1 LIEPTTLRQPTLAK
15 VNGGSLEVLSEIQI
29 LGISPLIDCGRFC
42 PKRILG
48 DNLLVT
54 AEILKPGNHILA
66 ADLAWRMRGANEWN
80 RVEMQYSVNDD
91 NWTVELLLSELGF
104 LEFRIEAW
112 EDVFSKIIQDI
123 RRWQGADQD
132 VTPDVE
138 ALIELS
144 KRAAQSA
151 SHDDRSRI
159 TQSLSKLPEIA
170 PAISSSE
177 ISSLAD
183 ILSEK
188 SLSSLIVRNLEKKD
202 FVASPVYTLIVDR
215 PIARYST
222 WYEMF
227 HRSQGKVEG
236 VSATFKDC
244 EARLGEIKEMGFDVV
259 YLPPIHPI
267 GITNRRGPNNSPSN
281 SKNDPGSPWAT
292 GNGFGGHDAVNPDL
306 GTMQDFTEL
315 VTSVNN
321 LGMEIALDLA
331 FQVSPDHPYVRQ
343 HPEWFYHQPDGTIR
357 FAENPPK
364 RYYDIY
370 PLNFENADWRSLWEE
385 LRRVVEFWI
394 EKGVKIFRVDNP
406 HTKPIPFWEWLTF
419 SARMEHPEVIFLSE
433 AFTRPNS
440 MKLLAK
446 AGFDQSYTYFT
457 WKNSKSELS
466 EFLKEF
472 FFSEAREYYRPNL
485 FTNTPDILTEYLQ
498 TGGRAAFKVRETLA
512 ATLSSSYGIYNGFEL
527 CENRAKSEHS
537 EEYMDSEKYQYKVW
551 DWNREGNIKDYI
563 TKMNWIRKEN
573 PALQENS
580 TLRLLDCEGDQIIFY
595 GKWTP
600 DLSNVILVAVNL
612 DPFST
617 HETMVSIPVKELGLH
632 GNYTVRD
639 LISERDFVWN
649 GERNYV
655 KLDPNLESAHI
666 LRLERHN

>member
-1 LIEPTTLRQPTLAK
+1 MIEPTTLRESPLSKAN
-15 VNGGSLEVLSEIQI
+15 NGSAGVPGEIQI
-29 LGISPLIDCGRFC
+29 LNISPMIDCDRFC

-48 DNLLVT
+48 DKLVVT
-54 AEILKPGNHILA
+54 AEILKPGHHVLV
-66 ADLAWRMRGANEWN
+66 ADLAWRMRGGNEWK
-80 RVEMQYSVNDD
+80 RVEMLYSVNEDQ
-91 NWTVELLLSELGF
+91 WTATLVLNELGF

-112 EDVFSKIIQDI
+112 EDVFSRILQDI
-123 RRWQGADQD
+123 RRWQGVDQD

-138 ALIELS
+138 TLIDFS
-144 KRAAQSA
+144 RRASMSA
-151 SHDDRSRI
+151 SPDDRDRI
-159 TQSLSKLPEIA
+159 AETLSKLPGVG
-170 PAISSSE
+170 PSVSSSE
-177 ISSLAD
+177 ISSLIDA
-183 ILSEK
+183 LSEK
-188 SLSSLIVRNLEKKD
+188 SLSSLIARNSEKKD
-202 FVASPVYTLIVDR
+202 FIASPIYTVIVDR
-215 PIARYST
+215 SVARYAT

-227 HRSQGKVEG
+227 HRSQGRIKG
-236 VSATFKDC
+236 KSGTLKDC
-244 EARLGEIKEMGFDVV
+244 EARLGEVKEMGFDIV
-259 YLPPIHPI
+259 YLPPVHPI
-267 GITNRRGPNNSPSN
+267 GITNRRGPNNTPST
-281 SKNDPGSPWAT
+281 SKNDPGSPWAI
-292 GNGFGGHDAVNPDL
+292 GNRSGGHDAINPDL
-306 GTMQDFTEL
+306 GTMQDFAEL
-315 VTSVNN
+315 VASAKN

-331 FQVSPDHPYVRQ
+331 FQVSPDHPYVRE
-343 HPEWFYHQPDGTIR
+343 HPEWFYYQPDGTIR

-370 PLNFENADWRSLWEE
+370 PLNFENVDWRSLWEE

-394 EKGVKIFRVDNP
+394 QEGVKIFRVDNP
-406 HTKPIPFWEWLTF
+406 HTKPIPFWEWLIF
-419 SARMEHPEVIFLSE
+419 SVRVEHPEVIFLSE

-457 WKNSKSELS
+457 WKNTKHELS

-472 FFSEAREYYRPNL
+472 FFSEVTEYYRPNL

-537 EEYMDSEKYQYKVW
+537 EEYLDSEKYQYKTW

-563 TKMNWIRKEN
+563 AKMNQIRREN

-580 TLRLLDCEGDQIIFY
+580 TLRLLDCEGDHIIFY
-595 GKWTP
+595 GKWLS

-617 HETMVSIPVKELGLH
+617 HETLVTVPVKELGLN
-632 GNYTVRD
+632 GNYTVSD

-655 KLDPNLESAHI
+655 KLDPNLESAHV
-666 LRLERHN
+666 LLLKGNH